1 MITREE
7 LVEKV
12 ALSLAQ
18 RVDGRGRVPGYR
30 IDAFRQDAVDV
41 IRIALEAAVDVAREQ
56 RRPYSEGEPTL
67 ETHNYAIGDVT
78 HAIRS
83 LMPENNND

>member
-7 LVEKV
+7 LTDKV
-12 ALSLAQ
+12 ALALAQ

-41 IRIALEAAVDVAREQ
+41 IRIALEAAIEIAREQ
-56 RRPYSEGEPTL
+56 RRPYSERDPDEA
-67 ETHNYAIGDVT
+67 HNYAIGDVT
-78 HAIRS
+78 DAIRS
-83 LMPENNND
+83 LIPENEDG